1 MLSLLPPVDGWVSS
15 GRISY
20 RQKIA
25 AADLGEGLGTSEG
38 HALAAEGLAI
48 YAHYVAE
55 EEEKEPLL
63 QRAMRAAE
71 AAIELDPANA
81 QAHLQSAHAT
91 GRYSQLLAPMKS
103 LREGYPK
110 QVRASIER
118 ALELDPSHF
127 GAHLSLASWHAEAI
141 GRGGMMARALLGAKK
156 RARLPTTSRPWRLS
170 PTGTWYSSN
179 THRACRCLRARSAGR
194 RRGICACARSN
205 CRPRTRS
212 SASFINGPS
221 SGWRLSTARRHP
233 DRRGFLSKRDR
244 LPKIKDADE
253 RAGAAA
259 GGDAV
264 GVGNAS
270 ELVPRAAQGCHKSRL
285 YTRGI

>member
-141 GRGGMMARALLGAKK
+141 GRGGMMARALLGAKRKSAFTHYEQALALAPDRNVVLLEYAPGLPLLEGEK
-156 RARLPTTSRPWRLS
+156 RRAQARDLLVRAIELPPQDAFQRILHQRAIERLAALDGEATSR
-170 PTGTWYSSN
+170 
-179 THRACRCLRARSAGR
+179 
-194 RRGICACARSN
+194 
-205 CRPRTRS
+205 
-212 SASFINGPS
+212 
-221 SGWRLSTARRHP
+221 
-233 DRRGFLSKRDR
+233 
-244 LPKIKDADE
+244 
-253 RAGAAA
+253 
-259 GGDAV
+259 
-264 GVGNAS
+264 
-270 ELVPRAAQGCHKSRL
+270 
-285 YTRGI
+285 

>member
-1 MLSLLPPVDGWVSS
+1 M
-15 GRISY
+15 
-20 RQKIA
+20 
-25 AADLGEGLGTSEG
+25 GEALGTSEG
-38 HALAAEGLAI
+38 HALAAEALAI
-48 YAHYVAE
+48 YAYHVAE

-63 QRAMRAAE
+63 QRAIRAAE

-156 RARLPTTSRPWRLS
+156 KTAFAHYERALALAPDSKVVLLEYAS
-170 PTGTWYSSN
+170 GLLLLESKK
-179 THRACRCLRARSAGR
+179 R
-194 RRGICACARSN
+194 RRQVRELLVRVIELPPQDAFQRILQQQAVE
-205 CRPRTRS
+205 
-212 SASFINGPS
+212 
-221 SGWRLSTARRHP
+221 RL
-233 DRRGFLSKRDR
+233 
-244 LPKIKDADE
+244 
-253 RAGAAA
+253 AALD
-259 GGDAV
+259 G
-264 GVGNAS
+264 
-270 ELVPRAAQGCHKSRL
+270 ELA
-285 YTRGI
+285 YE

>member
-1 MLSLLPPVDGWVSS
+1 M
-15 GRISY
+15 
-20 RQKIA
+20 
-25 AADLGEGLGTSEG
+25 GEGLGTSEG

-141 GRGGMMARALLGAKK
+141 GRGGMMARALLGAKRKSAFTHYEQALALAPDRNVVLLEYASGLLLLEGEK
-156 RARLPTTSRPWRLS
+156 RRAQARDLRLRAIELPPQDAFQRILHQRAIERLAALDGEATSR
-170 PTGTWYSSN
+170 
-179 THRACRCLRARSAGR
+179 
-194 RRGICACARSN
+194 
-205 CRPRTRS
+205 
-212 SASFINGPS
+212 
-221 SGWRLSTARRHP
+221 
-233 DRRGFLSKRDR
+233 
-244 LPKIKDADE
+244 
-253 RAGAAA
+253 
-259 GGDAV
+259 
-264 GVGNAS
+264 
-270 ELVPRAAQGCHKSRL
+270 
-285 YTRGI
+285 